1 MSYII
6 YLSFPFV
13 YITLLSPAVVGT
25 NKYRSIYTWYMV
37 HSIWKI
43 CYFPSDMD
51 HIVVLRHKLTYRL
64 RPLSSGN
71 IAVSNSSDQQMSIP
85 ITSLKHQFET
95 LIYRLIKTYKN
106 WYCVPKR
113 PRSGNGAI
121 SVNIIGLTQ
130 VATPQPIP
138 LMNLPAI
145 IRSYFAQYAGFPSPQ
160 SSSGIWNGIA

>member
-13 YITLLSPAVVGT
+13 YITLLSPAVLGP
-25 NKYRSIYTWYMV
+25 NKYLSIYTWYMA
-37 HSIWKI
+37 HLIWKI
-43 CYFPSDMD
+43 CY
-51 HIVVLRHKLTYRL
+51 ILRHKLTYRL

-106 WYCVPKR
+106 
-113 PRSGNGAI
+113 
-121 SVNIIGLTQ
+121 
-130 VATPQPIP
+130 
-138 LMNLPAI
+138 
-145 IRSYFAQYAGFPSPQ
+145 
-160 SSSGIWNGIA
+160 

>member
-6 YLSFPFV
+6 P
-13 YITLLSPAVVGT
+13 
-25 NKYRSIYTWYMV
+25 IYMAHLT
-37 HSIWKI
+37 WKI
-43 CYFPSDMD
+43 CYTLYDMV
-51 HIVVLRHKLTYRL
+51 HKVVLRHKLTYRL

-85 ITSLKHQFET
+85 ITSLKYQFET
-95 LIYRLIKTYKN
+95 LISRFIKTYKN
-106 WYCVPKR
+106 WYCVPKT
-113 PRSGNGAI
+113 PRSGIGAI

>member
-13 YITLLSPAVVGT
+13 YITLSSPAVLGT
-25 NKYRSIYTWYMV
+25 NKYLSICIWYMA
-37 HSIWKI
+37 HLI
-43 CYFPSDMD
+43 CD
-51 HIVVLRHKLTYRL
+51 INLRHKLTYRL

-85 ITSLKHQFET
+85 ITSLKHQFKT
-95 LIYRLIKTYKN
+95 LISRRIKTYKN

-113 PRSGNGAI
+113 PRSGSGAI